1 MSEPRY
7 KAQLGEPEE
16 AGKEKEHLKQAL
28 TLLRPG
34 YMAKEDD
41 DDP

>member
-16 AGKEKEHLKQAL
+16 AGKEHLKQAL